1 VRRSGRNIPDIPEK
15 LVKNR
20 GVRIEIV
27 AGVGHCIAVTPD
39 INQGLFL
46 LNSLIVWST

>member
-20 GVRIEIV
+20 GARIEIV
-27 AGVGHCIAVTPD
+27 AGVGHCIAV
-39 INQGLFL
+39 GLLSKRRF
-46 LNSLIVWST
+46 SKSE